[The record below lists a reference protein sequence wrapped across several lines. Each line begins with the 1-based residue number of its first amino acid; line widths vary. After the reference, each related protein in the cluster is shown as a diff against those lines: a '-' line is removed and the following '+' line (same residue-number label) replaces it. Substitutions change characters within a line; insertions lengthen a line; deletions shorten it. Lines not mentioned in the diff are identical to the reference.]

1 MGIARSTYYDQPG
14 IAVDDTALVE
24 AMVAISDIFEAYG
37 YRRMQAALRHRG
49 IVVNHKKIRRL
60 MREHA
65 LQPRPRRRFVSTTN
79 SDHDLPIFPNLAKD
93 MAMEGPNQLWVADLT
108 YVTILAGFVYVAV
121 ILDAWSRKVVG
132 YAIGRSLDARLTLAA
147 LKAALE
153 RRRPPPGCLHHS
165 DRGSQYAAR
174 VYRELLAEHGLVGS
188 MGRRGN
194 PYDNAKAESFM
205 KTMKIEAV
213 YPMAYE
219 TFDEVALDLP
229 RFIDDVYNCHRLHSA
244 LGYLSPQQFEDHHAR
259 QMVKSAA

>member
-1 MGIARSTYYDQPG
+1 MGIARSTYYDRPM

-24 AMVAISDIFEAYG
+24 AMVAISDSFEAYG

-49 IVVNHKKIRRL
+49 MIVNHKKIRRL

-65 LQPRPRRRFVSTTN
+65 LQPRPSRRFLSTTD
-79 SDHDLPIFPNLAKD
+79 SEHDLPIFPNLAKD
-93 MAMEGPNQLWVADLT
+93 MAAEGPNQLWVADLT

-147 LKAALE
+147 LTAAIE
-153 RRRPPPGCLHHS
+153 QRQPPPGCVHHS

-174 VYRELLAEHGLVGS
+174 IYRELLANHGLIGS

-205 KTMKIEAV
+205 KTMKVEAV

-219 TFDEVALDLP
+219 TFDDVAVELP
-229 RFIDDVYNCHRLHSA
+229 RFIDEVYNGRRLHSA

-259 QMVKSAA
+259 QTVKSAA